1 MIIGIHGYAG
11 VGKDEVGSLIAKH
24 TKTFKVKKFAGKL
37 KQIATILT
45 GIPTPLFES
54 PQIKES
60 NLPGWDMT
68 IRELLQR
75 LGTEAVR
82 DGLHPNAWVM
92 ALMSDYMQGD
102 EWVITD
108 MRFKNE
114 YDTIKTYGGYTIK
127 VTRPG
132 VNPVNSHSSEDD
144 LADVKFD
151 YEICNDGT
159 LDDLENKVRDVLSDL
174 LIDHYI

>member
-11 VGKDEVGSLIAKH
+11 VGKDEVGSFIVKH

-37 KQIATILT
+37 KEIATILT

-54 PQIKES
+54 THLKQS

-68 IRELLQR
+68 VRDLLQR
-75 LGTEAVR
+75 LGTEAIR
-82 DGLHPNAWVM
+82 DGLHPKAWVM

-114 YDTIKTYGGYTIK
+114 YDTIKEYGGYTIK

-132 VNPVNSHSSEDD
+132 VNPVNNHSSEDD
-144 LADVKFD
+144 LTSVQFD

-159 LDDLENKVRDVLSDL
+159 LEDLEDKVKDVLSDL
-174 LIDHYI
+174 LLTNYT

>member
-1 MIIGIHGYAG
+1 
-11 VGKDEVGSLIAKH
+11 
-24 TKTFKVKKFAGKL
+24 
-37 KQIATILT
+37 
-45 GIPTPLFES
+45 
-54 PQIKES
+54 
-60 NLPGWDMT
+60 
-68 IRELLQR
+68 
-75 LGTEAVR
+75 
-82 DGLHPNAWVM
+82 
-92 ALMSDYMQGD
+92 MSDYMQGD
-102 EWVITD
+102 DWVITD

-114 YDTIKTYGGYTIK
+114 YDTIKDYGGYAIK

-144 LADVKFD
+144 LVDAKFN